1 MDKKEIRRLRL
12 KEWFADKAIPEREK
26 SYISQLINGK
36 ASFGERAARRLEREY
51 GMLSNYLDSDP
62 DGENPT
68 QRVLNSQEERLI
80 QLFSRLPE
88 SEKKH
93 HLKALE
99 EKVSE
104 YERLFDEMLKIR
116 NINKIDKAP

>member
-1 MDKKEIRRLRL
+1 MDKKEIRRMRL

-51 GMLSNYLDSDP
+51 GMSSNYLDSDP
-62 DGENPT
+62 DGDSPP
-68 QRVLNSQEERLI
+68 QHAINSQEERLL

-93 HLKALE
+93 HLNALE
-99 EKVSE
+99 DKVSE
-104 YERLFDEMLKIR
+104 YERLFNEMLKIR
-116 NINKIDKAP
+116 NINKIDKKS